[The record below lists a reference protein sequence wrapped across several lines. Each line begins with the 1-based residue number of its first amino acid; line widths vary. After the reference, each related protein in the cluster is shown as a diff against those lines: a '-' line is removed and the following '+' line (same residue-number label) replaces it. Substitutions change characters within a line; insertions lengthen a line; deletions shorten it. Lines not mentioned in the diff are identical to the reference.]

1 VESGEYVRTLGST
14 IAPVESSTAPVV
26 SSTAPIE
33 SSTAP
38 LLPWAFANKKNKTL
52 ESEFKSTSKSEI
64 SPEKRLRSI
73 EVQALEI

>member
-26 SSTAPIE
+26 SSTAP
-33 SSTAP
+33 

-52 ESEFKSTSKSEI
+52 EFEFKSTSKSEI
-64 SPEKRLRSI
+64 SPEKRLKSI

>member
-1 VESGEYVRTLGST
+1 VESDEYVQIPGST
-14 IAPVESSTAPVV
+14 IAAVESSTAPVV

-64 SPEKRLRSI
+64 SPEKRLKSI